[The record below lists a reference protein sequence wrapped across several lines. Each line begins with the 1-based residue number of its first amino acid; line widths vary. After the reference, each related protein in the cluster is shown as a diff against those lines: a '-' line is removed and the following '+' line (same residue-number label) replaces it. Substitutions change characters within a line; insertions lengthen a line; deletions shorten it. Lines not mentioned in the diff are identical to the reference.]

1 MAYATAGVA
10 YGAYEPFATLNAFT
24 LSKIY
29 TRAGLAAGAGV
40 EWMVSERWS
49 AKLEALYL
57 DTGNLD
63 GIDVPIVGTIHM
75 RVRDAIT
82 RIGLNYHF

>member
-1 MAYATAGVA
+1 
-10 YGAYEPFATLNAFT
+10 
-24 LSKIY
+24 
-29 TRAGLAAGAGV
+29 
-40 EWMVSERWS
+40 MVSERWS

-63 GIDVPIVGTIHM
+63 GIDVPVVGTIHM